1 MGAYVFSKELIIVSR
16 LLNLFMCSPFYNFY
30 ESSVMSHRSAVQ
42 LYNHTGLG
50 LVWSSIGISLY
61 AGVRGRDLNVWAC
74 VGFQNDAIKM
84 ALSAI

>member
-30 ESSVMSHRSAVQ
+30 ESSVVSHRSAVE

-50 LVWSSIGISLY
+50 LALSSVGTGLHTD
-61 AGVRGRDLNVWAC
+61 VHGRDWNELAC
-74 VGFQNDAIKM
+74 VGFQNDVV
-84 ALSAI
+84 